1 MDPRGETATAEPET
15 EDQIGRAL
23 RDLAAGHPEFRFFRA
38 PTCWSRGQRWVAERV
53 RGLDPGVHT
62 VITAHLSEL
71 REALRQ
77 DHGSAR

>member
-1 MDPRGETATAEPET
+1 MDPRGETATVEPET

-38 PTCWSRGQRWVAERV
+38 RCAGAGASGGLPSGSG
-53 RGLDPGVHT
+53 GLDPGLHT
-62 VITAHLSEL
+62 VITADLGEL
-71 REALRQ
+71 REALSQ